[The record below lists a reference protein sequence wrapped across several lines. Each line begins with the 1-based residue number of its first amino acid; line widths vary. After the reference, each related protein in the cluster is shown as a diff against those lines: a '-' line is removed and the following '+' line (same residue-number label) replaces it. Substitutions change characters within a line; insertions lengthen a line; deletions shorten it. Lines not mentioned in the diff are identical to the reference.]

1 MSDVRIAAVMRLRQ
15 VRASYYPGGDR
26 QDPVTGQRVRLLPV
40 DYARLVCAD
49 CRANGYP
56 CECGTAGEGC

>member
-1 MSDVRIAAVMRLRQ
+1 MRLRQ